1 MDVAGPFGLT
11 LGLVGAAI
19 LALPFLDP
27 RDNRAR
33 TALFAIC
40 IVLTWRYVLW
50 RFAETLPP
58 FELCSASLYA
68 WGFSIVE
75 ALACLGWT
83 ISFINLSRT
92 NTRSDEA
99 TEKRGWLA
107 RLPKVPRVDVL
118 ITTYNEDERILTRS
132 IVGALG
138 IDFPGVRVWVLDD
151 GRRPWL
157 AALCRAKGA
166 RYLTRPDNTHA
177 KAGNINNSLAML
189 QDDPDPPE
197 FVAIFDA
204 DFVPHRNFLWRTIPL
219 FHDPKVGLVQTP
231 QHFFN
236 RDPIQSNLLVGHVWP
251 DEQRFFFDHVMASKD
266 AWGGAFCCGTSS
278 VIRVAALE
286 SCGGFPTDSVTEDFL
301 LTLRL
306 DQHGWRTVYLNEPLS
321 IGLAP
326 EGVKEYVTQRGRW
339 CLGLMQIVRSSLGP
353 LSRSP
358 LSLPLRVGLIDA
370 FLYWS
375 AGFLFKLLCLLAPIV
390 YWFTGITVGV
400 ASAGDVVSHFLPY
413 YVVTMVTLYWIT
425 GGLIQ
430 PVLTDVSHVLTM
442 PAALSATVAGLL
454 KPRGH
459 QFRVTPKGSI
469 RRRWLV
475 QWHRVAGFGLLLG
488 LTILG
493 MLYASLAD
501 FAPERQPASS
511 TAIVLFWSIYNI
523 VVMLLAMA
531 VCVEFPRYRSE
542 ERITTSEPV
551 RISAGGGTL
560 TAKLSDI
567 SITGAHI
574 EGALPGNPGDLI
586 SLDLKDIG
594 EAAARIVRRT
604 TGGFAVE
611 FCDTDA
617 IRDALIRRIY
627 CRGDASSLGS
637 VSGRRVFQALVAR
650 ALR

>member
-1 MDVAGPFGLT
+1 
-11 LGLVGAAI
+11 
-19 LALPFLDP
+19 
-27 RDNRAR
+27 
-33 TALFAIC
+33 
-40 IVLTWRYVLW
+40 
-50 RFAETLPP
+50 
-58 FELCSASLYA
+58 
-68 WGFSIVE
+68 
-75 ALACLGWT
+75 
-83 ISFINLSRT
+83 
-92 NTRSDEA
+92 
-99 TEKRGWLA
+99 
-107 RLPKVPRVDVL
+107 LPKLPRVDVL

-157 AALCRAKGA
+157 EELCRAKGA
-166 RYLTRPDNTHA
+166 HYLTRSHNTHA
-177 KAGNINNSLAML
+177 KAGNINNAFAVLHN
-189 QDDPDPPE
+189 DPDPPE

-204 DFVPHRNFLWRTIPL
+204 DFVAHRNFLWRTIPL

-251 DEQRFFFDHVMASKD
+251 DEQRFFFDHVMGSKD
-266 AWGGAFCCGTSS
+266 AWGAAFCCGTSS

-301 LTLRL
+301 LTLKL
-306 DQHGWRTVYLNEPLS
+306 DQYGWRTVYLNEPLS

-353 LSRSP
+353 LSRGP
-358 LSLPLRVGLIDA
+358 LRLPLRIGLIDA

-390 YWFTGITVGV
+390 YWFTGMTVGV
-400 ASAGDVVSHFLPY
+400 ASAGAVISHFLPY
-413 YVVTMVTLYWIT
+413 YVATILTLYWIT

-442 PAALSATVAGLL
+442 PAALRATFAGLL

-459 QFRVTPKGSI
+459 LFQVTPKGSI
-469 RRRWLV
+469 RRRWLIEW
-475 QWHRVAGFGLLLG
+475 QRMAGFGLLLG

-493 MLYASLAD
+493 MVYSSAAD
-501 FAPERQPASS
+501 YTPERQEAGS
-511 TAIVLFWSIYNI
+511 TAIVLFWSLYNI
-523 VVMLLAMA
+523 VVLLLAMA

-542 ERITTSEPV
+542 ERIEAFEPV
-551 RISAGGGTL
+551 EISAAGGSF
-560 TAKLSDI
+560 TANLSDI
-567 SITGAHI
+567 SISGAQI
-574 EGALPGNPGDLI
+574 RGPSPGNLGDTV
-586 SLDLKDIG
+586 SLKIQDIG
-594 EAAARIVRRT
+594 DTGARIVRQT
-604 TGGFAVE
+604 NEGFAVE
-611 FCDTDA
+611 FTDVDA

-627 CRGDASSLGS
+627 CRGETSSREP
-637 VSGRRVFQALVAR
+637 VNARRVFQALVAR